1 MKNVDFIIII
11 NFLFYFLHFVQKK
24 YNKLYKNYK
33 GVINMLAVSFSTMR
47 NNLKSYCDKA
57 VKENEDVIVTRK
69 NEENVVLI
77 NLEKYNQFLKA
88 VQNAEYL
95 AKIDSFLR

>member
-1 MKNVDFIIII
+1 
-11 NFLFYFLHFVQKK
+11 
-24 YNKLYKNYK
+24 
-33 GVINMLAVSFSTMR
+33 MLAVSFSTMR

-57 VKENEDVIVTRK
+57 VKE

-95 AKIDSFLR
+95 AKIDRGFSQMKSGKGQVHDLIEVDDE

>member
-1 MKNVDFIIII
+1 
-11 NFLFYFLHFVQKK
+11 
-24 YNKLYKNYK
+24 
-33 GVINMLAVSFSTMR
+33 MLAVSFSTMR

-77 NLEKYNQFLKA
+77 NLEKYNHFLK
-88 VQNAEYL
+88 N
-95 AKIDSFLR
+95 S

>member
-1 MKNVDFIIII
+1 
-11 NFLFYFLHFVQKK
+11 
-24 YNKLYKNYK
+24 
-33 GVINMLAVSFSTMR
+33 MLAVSFLTMR

-57 VKENEDVIVTRK
+57 VKE

-95 AKIDSFLR
+95 AKIDRGFSQMKSGKGQVHDLIEVDDE

>member
-1 MKNVDFIIII
+1 
-11 NFLFYFLHFVQKK
+11 
-24 YNKLYKNYK
+24 
-33 GVINMLAVSFSTMR
+33 MLVVSFSTMK
-47 NNLKSYCDKA
+47 NNLKSYCDKV

-69 NEENVVLI
+69 NEENIVLI

-95 AKIDSFLR
+95 VKIDRGFSQMKSGKGQVHDLIEVDDE

>member
-1 MKNVDFIIII
+1 
-11 NFLFYFLHFVQKK
+11 
-24 YNKLYKNYK
+24 
-33 GVINMLAVSFSTMR
+33 MLAVSFLTMR

-57 VKENEDVIVTRK
+57 VKENEE

-95 AKIDSFLR
+95 AKIDRGFSQMKSGKGQVHDLIEVDDE

>member
-1 MKNVDFIIII
+1 
-11 NFLFYFLHFVQKK
+11 
-24 YNKLYKNYK
+24 
-33 GVINMLAVSFSTMR
+33 MLAVSFSTLR

-57 VKENEDVIVTRK
+57 VKE

-95 AKIDSFLR
+95 AKIDRGFSQMKSGKGQVHDLIEVDDE

>member
-1 MKNVDFIIII
+1 
-11 NFLFYFLHFVQKK
+11 
-24 YNKLYKNYK
+24 
-33 GVINMLAVSFSTMR
+33 MLAVSFSTMR

-95 AKIDSFLR
+95 AKIDRGFSQMKSGKRSMMNKLWTDDGWADYLYWQSQDKKL